1 MNAIIIAAGSG
12 KRISDNVSNIP
23 KSMVQINGKPIISAN
38 GFMSRDLYE
47 TNEKESNFYMIGSM
61 GLASSIGLGVALKNK
76 GKKIYVF
83 DGDGNILMNLGSLV
97 TIGSLKPKNFI
108 HIIFDN
114 KSHESTGGQP
124 TNSKIIELEKIAKVA
139 KFKTYKISKKEQIKK
154 IFSNIKKENGPICIL
169 VKIEKS
175 NVRSI
180 RVDITPPNIKT
191 RFMKSLK

>member
-1 MNAIIIAAGSG
+1 
-12 KRISDNVSNIP
+12 
-23 KSMVQINGKPIISAN
+23 
-38 GFMSRDLYE
+38 
-47 TNEKESNFYMIGSM
+47 
-61 GLASSIGLGVALKNK
+61 
-76 GKKIYVF
+76 
-83 DGDGNILMNLGSLV
+83 LV

-154 IFSNIKKENGPICIL
+154 VFFKIKKENGPICIL

-175 NVRSI
+175 DVRSI